1 MKKFIIYSL
10 AIIAAISF
18 ASCVADNDELTDG
31 AKTGGL
37 LQINNS
43 LVGYVVGNGLTSPYS
58 ASFTIFQGN
67 VKTTQVDIYKVF
79 KSAVL
84 GTSNEV
90 FLKTVTVPASPQSQ
104 TVNFDVTY
112 NELIAGLL
120 VGGNPLPASDA
131 LLNIGDSW
139 TLKYVS
145 KTSNGDSNLNAS
157 TTKVSVGTRFAGKY
171 RVIQGEY
178 WRINVRRLDVM
189 WTGQFRTIE
198 SVNATTYKFLEYA
211 GPFVGA
217 TNSHYFTISPTDV
230 VRTPVTYG
238 GVAQLLNGLP
248 VINCED
254 TPGNITNA
262 CGFAPIQNTI
272 VRDNVNGKDRIYRTY
287 GYLAA
292 TGSREFYEV
301 LEKVVD

>member
-10 AIIAAISF
+10 AFIAAISF
-18 ASCVADNDELTDG
+18 TSCVADNDELTDG

-37 LQINNS
+37 LQINNA
-43 LVGYVVGNGLTSPYS
+43 LVGYVVGNGLTTPYS
-58 ASFTIFQGN
+58 ASFTVFQGN
-67 VKTTQVDIYKVF
+67 VQTTQVDIYKVF
-79 KSAVL
+79 KSSVL

-90 FLKTVTVPASPQSQ
+90 LLKTVTVPASPQSQ
-104 TVNFDVTY
+104 TVNFTFTY
-112 NELIAGLL
+112 NDLIAGLL
-120 VGGNPLPASDA
+120 VSGNPLPASDGS
-131 LLNIGDSW
+131 LNIGDAW

-145 KTSNGDSNLNAS
+145 KTSEGNLNLNAS
-157 TTKVSVGTRFAGKY
+157 TTKVAVGTRFAGTY

-178 WRINVRRLDVM
+178 WRINVRRLDVV
-189 WTGQFRTIE
+189 WTGQLRTIE
-198 SVNATTYKFLEYA
+198 SVNATTYKFLDYA

-217 TNSHYFTISPTDV
+217 TNSHFFTISTTDV

-254 TPGNITNA
+254 TPALIPNA
-262 CGFAPIQNTI
+262 CGFSTIQNTI

-287 GYLAA
+287 GYRAA

-301 LEKVVD
+301 LEKVVE